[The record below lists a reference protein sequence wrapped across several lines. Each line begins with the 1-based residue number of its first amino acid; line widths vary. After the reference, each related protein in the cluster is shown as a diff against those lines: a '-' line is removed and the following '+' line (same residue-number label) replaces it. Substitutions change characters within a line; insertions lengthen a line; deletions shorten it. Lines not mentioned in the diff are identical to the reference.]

1 MQQPKQTFKAKGNHA
16 ITFMMV
22 PVLAGEAGASLCVSA
37 RSAAQLCS
45 TCCDAMDCS
54 HQAPVS
60 MEFSRQESWSG
71 WPPPP
76 PDDLC
81 NPRTEALQERETE
94 IYVDID
100 I

>member
-1 MQQPKQTFKAKGNHA
+1 MKVK
-16 ITFMMV
+16 
-22 PVLAGEAGASLCVSA
+22 VLVAQSCTTLCNP
-37 RSAAQLCS
+37 
-45 TCCDAMDCS
+45 MDCS

-71 WPPPP
+71 LPLPP

-81 NPRTEALQERETE
+81 KPRIEALQERETE
-94 IYVDID
+94 IDVDID

>member
-1 MQQPKQTFKAKGNHA
+1 MKVKVLVTQSRTTFCN
-16 ITFMMV
+16 
-22 PVLAGEAGASLCVSA
+22 P
-37 RSAAQLCS
+37 
-45 TCCDAMDCS
+45 MDYS